1 MTEQTVLTE
10 ENIMSNDT
18 ITAITTIVDGL
29 SEFNQ
34 ERTIGALCWTSKNQ
48 MKFTRD
54 KINEVV
60 SQLKDL
66 QEHYTGSEVQSS
78 LMEKKIDFIEQLE
91 SQYDEMHQ
99 LFESSQDAMQ
109 QIVGKT
115 WIEPAKA
122 SQLNKTET
130 AANEAA
136 KALLAK
142 YS

>member
-1 MTEQTVLTE
+1 
-10 ENIMSNDT
+10 MSNDT

-66 QEHYTGSEVQSS
+66 QEH
-78 LMEKKIDFIEQLE
+78 F
-91 SQYDEMHQ
+91 
-99 LFESSQDAMQ
+99 LF
-109 QIVGKT
+109 VGQFAHKNT
-115 WIEPAKA
+115 IKNAPPAKVPGRGK
-122 SQLNKTET
+122 QPT
-130 AANEAA
+130 
-136 KALLAK
+136 
-142 YS
+142 